1 MKPGPFLHIQFDV
14 HMKLSWIVFLV
25 LELLFF
31 LVFFRHNQLEQLKL
45 WFDLKGMFSS
55 NSQLREAE
63 RDSFMGEKALLL
75 SIYFQVDIVLKMKYQ
90 NWSQSRRKKIIFT
103 ESEAGFRPWS
113 EFKSMSSGLLVTECP
128 FYTSASLFYSF
139 YWLLTKLSKVHRT

>member
-14 HMKLSWIVFLV
+14 HMKLFWIVFLI

-63 RDSFMGEKALLL
+63 RDSFNGWKSFIAQYLFSGWHCIKNEIPELKSIKEK
-75 SIYFQVDIVLKMKYQ
+75 
-90 NWSQSRRKKIIFT
+90 KK
-103 ESEAGFRPWS
+103 
-113 EFKSMSSGLLVTECP
+113 
-128 FYTSASLFYSF
+128 
-139 YWLLTKLSKVHRT
+139 